1 LQSFRGGRIRSTQ
14 SVLGPGDEEKIR
26 VRTSLLTH
34 EDHDTDIEFKLTNFG
49 RDPWAV
55 SQGDYIGQLIIL
67 GVDEV
72 ILDFV
77 PFEDE
82 LHDFMGS
89 ICANDGELIYNTDD
103 GDLIHRTDL
112 GDVENALAAPA
123 FASKKTW
130 REYQTQGGPETTK
143 YYNRLLLESSWEFY
157 MLRECAGAT
166 YYEQSVD

>member
-1 LQSFRGGRIRSTQ
+1 
-14 SVLGPGDEEKIR
+14 VLGPGDEEKIR
-26 VRTSLLTH
+26 VRTSLLIH
-34 EDHDTDIEFKLTNFG
+34 EDHDTNIKFKLTNFG
-49 RDPWAV
+49 RDPWTV
-55 SQGDYIGQLIIL
+55 EQGDYIGQLIML

-72 ILDFV
+72 ILDFI

-82 LHDFMGS
+82 TLDLMGS
-89 ICANDGELIYNTDD
+89 TYTDD

-123 FASKKTW
+123 VASKKPW
-130 REYQTQGGPETTK
+130 KEYQTQGGPETTK
-143 YYNRLLLESSWEFY
+143 LYDPLLSRSQAEYYNRLLLESSWAFY